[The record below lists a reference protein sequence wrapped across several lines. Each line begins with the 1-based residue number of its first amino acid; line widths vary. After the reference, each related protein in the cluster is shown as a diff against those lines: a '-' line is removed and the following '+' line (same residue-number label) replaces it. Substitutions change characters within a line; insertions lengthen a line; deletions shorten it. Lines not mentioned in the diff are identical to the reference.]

1 MATVVYT
8 SGLPFGHWGQRR
20 GWNAVF
26 PGPLPQTVT
35 TPSVKPRVGKY
46 ADSWTSNLIYPIRNC
61 RNENRTFIFLPSSP
75 SKFTLQAIHY
85 SLGKQPEYETIKG
98 QGRHINEST
107 GTATQ
112 TLEKKVELAEALQRQ
127 DSRPRSLPAYLRA
140 EVEGQSQQS
149 CFLPKNSNNRWKPQL
164 SSTTLDSGLSAHPS
178 KNKGLWLFWVNG
190 LPVTS
195 PWKKHLHRAQ

>member
-1 MATVVYT
+1 M
-8 SGLPFGHWGQRR
+8 
-20 GWNAVF
+20 
-26 PGPLPQTVT
+26 T

-112 TLEKKVELAEALQRQ
+112 TLEKKWSWQRHCRGRIPGPEASQLISELRLKVKANKVVSYQRILITAGNLSSLLQ
-127 DSRPRSLPAYLRA
+127 PWTLASLPI
-140 EVEGQSQQS
+140 
-149 CFLPKNSNNRWKPQL
+149 LPRTKV
-164 SSTTLDSGLSAHPS
+164 SGCSE
-178 KNKGLWLFWVNG
+178 
-190 LPVTS
+190 
-195 PWKKHLHRAQ
+195 